1 MEDTENTQ
9 AQEQTQA
16 TQQVVTPAT
25 QQTTT
30 PKIDDDQLE
39 AMLNKGRN
47 QKDNSILKSYYEQQG
62 MTEDEVKSAISEYKA
77 NKKAQTE
84 QQKKAYDDALGEIEE
99 LKAQIL
105 QSNINTKATN
115 IGLDMGVDKNVVGY
129 LIKIADL
136 SKAVNEKNEIS
147 EEAIKNA
154 FEEVLKNVPALK
166 SSVNS
171 NTGFKVGADNVQQ
184 ENDKTNMLR
193 KVAGLPPL
201 K

>member
-1 MEDTENTQ
+1 MAETDNNTQ
-9 AQEQTQA
+9 AQGAQA
-16 TQQVVTPAT
+16 TQQVQAPEIDYGKIEAMINKGT
-25 QQTTT
+25 QQ
-30 PKIDDDQLE
+30 KE
-39 AMLNKGRN
+39 NA
-47 QKDNSILKSYYEQQG
+47 ILKSFFEQQG
-62 MTEDEVKSAISEYKA
+62 MTEDEVKSAISSYKA
-77 NKKAQTE
+77 EQGKKAEE
-84 QQKKAYDDALGEIEE
+84 QKTAYANMQAQNEQ

-105 QSNINTKATN
+105 QNNINAKATD
-115 IGLDMGVDKNVVGY
+115 IGLDMGVDKNAVGY
-129 LIKIADL
+129 LIKMADL

-166 SSVNS
+166 ASVNS

>member
-1 MEDTENTQ
+1 MADTENNIQ
-9 AQEQTQA
+9 AHTQA
-16 TQQVVTPAT
+16 TAPEIDYGKIEAMINKGT
-25 QQTTT
+25 QQ
-30 PKIDDDQLE
+30 KE
-39 AMLNKGRN
+39 NA
-47 QKDNSILKSYYEQQG
+47 ILKSFFEQQG
-62 MTEDEVKSAISEYKA
+62 MTEDAVKIAISSYKA
-77 NKKAQTE
+77 EQGKKAEE
-84 QQKKAYDDALGEIEE
+84 QKNAYATMQAENEQ

-105 QSNINTKATN
+105 QNNINAKATD
-115 IGLDMGVDKNVVGY
+115 IGLDMGVDKNAVGY
-129 LIKIADL
+129 LIKMADL

-166 SSVNS
+166 ASVNS

>member
-1 MEDTENTQ
+1 MADTENNTQ
-9 AQEQTQA
+9 AQTQA
-16 TQQVVTPAT
+16 TQQ
-25 QQTTT
+25 TTA

-84 QQKKAYDDALGEIEE
+84 QQKKAYDDALREIEE

-115 IGLDMGVDKNVVGY
+115 IGLDMGVDKNAVGY
-129 LIKIADL
+129 LIKMADL
-136 SKAVNEKNEIS
+136 SKAVNEKSEIS

-166 SSVNS
+166 ASVNS

>member
-1 MEDTENTQ
+1 MEDTGNTQ
-9 AQEQTQA
+9 VTPQPQAQA
-16 TQQVVTPAT
+16 TQQVTAPEIDYGKIEAMINKGT
-25 QQTTT
+25 QQ
-30 PKIDDDQLE
+30 KE
-39 AMLNKGRN
+39 NA
-47 QKDNSILKSYYEQQG
+47 ILKSFFEQQG
-62 MTEDEVKSAISEYKA
+62 MTEDEVKSAISSYKA
-77 NKKAQTE
+77 EQGKKAEE
-84 QQKKAYDDALGEIEE
+84 QKTAYANMQAENEQ

-105 QSNINTKATN
+105 QSNINAKATD
-115 IGLDMGVDKNVVGY
+115 IGLDMGVDKNAVGY
-129 LIKIADL
+129 LIKMADL

-147 EEAIKNA
+147 EEEIKNA

-166 SSVNS
+166 ASVNS

>member
-1 MEDTENTQ
+1 MEDTGN
-9 AQEQTQA
+9 AQVTPQPKAQQ
-16 TQQVVTPAT
+16 TQQVTAPEIDYGKIEAMINKGT
-25 QQTTT
+25 QQ
-30 PKIDDDQLE
+30 KE
-39 AMLNKGRN
+39 NA
-47 QKDNSILKSYYEQQG
+47 ILKSFFEQQG
-62 MTEDEVKSAISEYKA
+62 MTEDEVKTAITTYKA
-77 NKKAQTE
+77 EQGKKAEE
-84 QQKKAYDDALGEIEE
+84 QKTAYANMQAENEQ

-105 QSNINTKATN
+105 QSNINAKATD
-115 IGLDMGVDKNVVGY
+115 IGLDMGVDKNAVGY
-129 LIKIADL
+129 LIKMADL

-147 EEAIKNA
+147 EEEIKNA

-166 SSVNS
+166 ASVNS

>member
-1 MEDTENTQ
+1 MADAENTQ
-9 AQEQTQA
+9 VQA
-16 TQQVVTPAT
+16 TQQVTAPEIDYG
-25 QQTTT
+25 
-30 PKIDDDQLE
+30 KIE
-39 AMLNKGRN
+39 AMINKGN
-47 QKDNSILKSYYEQQG
+47 QQKENAILKSYFEQQG
-62 MTEDEVKSAISEYKA
+62 MTEEEVKGAVAEYRA
-77 NKKAQTE
+77 NKQRQAQE
-84 QQKKAYDDALGEIEE
+84 QKNAYADMKKENES

-105 QSNINTKATN
+105 QNSINAKATD
-115 IGLDMGVDKNVVGY
+115 IGLDMGVDKNAVTY
-129 LIKIADL
+129 LIKMADL

-154 FEEVLKNVPALK
+154 LEEVLKNVPALK
-166 SSVNS
+166 ASVNS

>member
-1 MEDTENTQ
+1 MADTDNTQ
-9 AQEQTQA
+9 AQ
-16 TQQVVTPAT
+16 AT
-25 QQTTT
+25 QQTQA
-30 PKIDDDQLE
+30 PEIDYGKIE
-39 AMLNKGRN
+39 AMINKGTQ
-47 QKDNSILKSYYEQQG
+47 QKENAILKSFFEQQG
-62 MTEDEVKSAISEYKA
+62 MTEDEVKTAITTYKA
-77 NKKAQTE
+77 EQGKKAEE
-84 QQKKAYDDALGEIEE
+84 QKNAYATMQAENEQ

-105 QSNINTKATN
+105 QSNINAKATD
-115 IGLDMGVDKNVVGY
+115 IGLDMGVDKNAVAY
-129 LIKIADL
+129 LIKMADL

-166 SSVNS
+166 ASVNS

>member
-1 MEDTENTQ
+1 MADAENNTQ
-9 AQEQTQA
+9 VTPQPQAQQ
-16 TQQVVTPAT
+16 TQQVTAPEIDYGKIEAMINKGT
-25 QQTTT
+25 QQ
-30 PKIDDDQLE
+30 KE
-39 AMLNKGRN
+39 NA
-47 QKDNSILKSYYEQQG
+47 ILKSFFEQQG
-62 MTEDEVKSAISEYKA
+62 MTEDEVKTAITTYKA
-77 NKKAQTE
+77 EQGKKAEE
-84 QQKKAYDDALGEIEE
+84 QKNAYANMQAENEQ

-105 QSNINTKATN
+105 QSNINAKATD
-115 IGLDMGVDKNVVGY
+115 IGLDMGVDKNAVGY
-129 LIKIADL
+129 LIKMADL

-166 SSVNS
+166 ASVNS

>member
-1 MEDTENTQ
+1 MADAENNTQ
-9 AQEQTQA
+9 ATPQPQA
-16 TQQVVTPAT
+16 QAQQVTAPEIDYGKIEAMINKGTQQKENA
-25 QQTTT
+25 
-30 PKIDDDQLE
+30 
-39 AMLNKGRN
+39 
-47 QKDNSILKSYYEQQG
+47 ILKSFFEQQG
-62 MTEDEVKSAISEYKA
+62 MTEDEVKSAISSYKA
-77 NKKAQTE
+77 EQGKKAEE
-84 QQKKAYDDALGEIEE
+84 QKIAYANMQAENEQ

-105 QSNINTKATN
+105 QNNINAKATD
-115 IGLDMGVDKNVVGY
+115 IGLDMGVDKNAVGY
-129 LIKIADL
+129 LIKMADL

-166 SSVNS
+166 ASVNS

>member
-1 MEDTENTQ
+1 MSDTDNTQ
-9 AQEQTQA
+9 VTQTQA
-16 TQQVVTPAT
+16 TQQTTAPEIDYGKIEAMINKGT
-25 QQTTT
+25 QQ
-30 PKIDDDQLE
+30 KE
-39 AMLNKGRN
+39 NA
-47 QKDNSILKSYYEQQG
+47 ILKSFFEQQG
-62 MTEDEVKSAISEYKA
+62 MTEDEVKTAISSYKA
-77 NKKAQTE
+77 EQGKKAEE
-84 QQKKAYDDALGEIEE
+84 QKTAYANMQAENEQ

-105 QSNINTKATN
+105 QNNINAKATD
-115 IGLDMGVDKNVVGY
+115 IGLDMGVDKNAVAY
-129 LIKIADL
+129 LIKMADL
-136 SKAVNEKNEIS
+136 SKVVNEKNEIS

-166 SSVNS
+166 ASVNS

>member
-1 MEDTENTQ
+1 MADAENNTQ
-9 AQEQTQA
+9 VTPQPQAQA
-16 TQQVVTPAT
+16 TQQVTAPEIDYGKIEAMINKGT
-25 QQTTT
+25 QQ
-30 PKIDDDQLE
+30 KE
-39 AMLNKGRN
+39 NA
-47 QKDNSILKSYYEQQG
+47 ILKSFFEQQG
-62 MTEDEVKSAISEYKA
+62 MTEDEVKTAISSYKA
-77 NKKAQTE
+77 EQGKKAEE
-84 QQKKAYDDALGEIEE
+84 QKNAYANMQAENEQ

-105 QSNINTKATN
+105 QSNINAKATD
-115 IGLDMGVDKNVVGY
+115 IGLDMGVDKNAVGY
-129 LIKIADL
+129 LIKMADL

-147 EEAIKNA
+147 EEEIKNA

-166 SSVNS
+166 ASVNS

>member
-1 MEDTENTQ
+1 MEDTGNTQ
-9 AQEQTQA
+9 VTPQPQAQA
-16 TQQVVTPAT
+16 TQQVTAPEIDYGKIEAMINKGT
-25 QQTTT
+25 QQ
-30 PKIDDDQLE
+30 KE
-39 AMLNKGRN
+39 NA
-47 QKDNSILKSYYEQQG
+47 ILKSFFEQQG
-62 MTEDEVKSAISEYKA
+62 MTEDEVKSAISSYKA
-77 NKKAQTE
+77 EQGKKAEE
-84 QQKKAYDDALGEIEE
+84 QKTAYANMQAENEQ

-105 QSNINTKATN
+105 QSNINAKATD
-115 IGLDMGVDKNVVGY
+115 IGLDMGVDKNAVGY
-129 LIKIADL
+129 LIKMADL

-147 EEAIKNA
+147 EEEIKNA

>member
-1 MEDTENTQ
+1 MSDTDNTQ
-9 AQEQTQA
+9 VTQTQA
-16 TQQVVTPAT
+16 TQQTTAPEIDYGKIEAMINKGT
-25 QQTTT
+25 QQ
-30 PKIDDDQLE
+30 KE
-39 AMLNKGRN
+39 NA
-47 QKDNSILKSYYEQQG
+47 ILKSFFEQQG
-62 MTEDEVKSAISEYKA
+62 MTEDEVKSAISSYKA
-77 NKKAQTE
+77 EQGKKAEE
-84 QQKKAYDDALGEIEE
+84 QKNAYANMQAENEQ

-105 QSNINTKATN
+105 QNNINAKATD
-115 IGLDMGVDKNVVGY
+115 IGLDMGVDKNAVAY
-129 LIKIADL
+129 LIKMADL

-166 SSVNS
+166 ASVNS

>member
-1 MEDTENTQ
+1 MSDTDNTQ
-9 AQEQTQA
+9 VTQTQA
-16 TQQVVTPAT
+16 TQQVTAPEIDYGKIEAMINKGT
-25 QQTTT
+25 QQ
-30 PKIDDDQLE
+30 KE
-39 AMLNKGRN
+39 NA
-47 QKDNSILKSYYEQQG
+47 ILKSFFEQQG
-62 MTEDEVKSAISEYKA
+62 MTEDEVKTAISSYKA
-77 NKKAQTE
+77 EQGKKAEE
-84 QQKKAYDDALGEIEE
+84 QKTAYANMQAENEQ

-105 QSNINTKATN
+105 QSNINSKATD
-115 IGLDMGVDKNVVGY
+115 IGLDMGVDKNAVAY
-129 LIKIADL
+129 LIKMADL

-166 SSVNS
+166 ASVNS